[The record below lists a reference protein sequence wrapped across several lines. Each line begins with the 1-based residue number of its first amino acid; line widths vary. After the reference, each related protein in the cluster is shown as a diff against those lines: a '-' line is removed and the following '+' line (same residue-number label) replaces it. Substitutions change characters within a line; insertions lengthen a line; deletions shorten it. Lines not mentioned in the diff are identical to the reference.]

1 MTTRLIRLA
10 ALIAAAL
17 VLHVP
22 ARAQQPLPRA
32 LPWGI
37 TGAEAA
43 TLLADS
49 SRMRVA
55 ATRAGREIYAMSTTG
70 PVQAVALLARDTLVG
85 LIYFHPETHAV
96 SAADL
101 FTLAAAD
108 AERTHG
114 PPFCRKRDVAVW
126 TMENIILEIRLRRPR
141 GDGAPGSEVR
151 YTRPGYE
158 AEIARRSAPTRTASA
173 PRPPA
178 PQPER
183 GPRLLGAPV
192 QPQPAPAPPT
202 GEAPPQSAPVPA
214 DTAATGVSTH
224 VLAACA

>member
-1 MTTRLIRLA
+1 MTTRLLRLA
-10 ALIAAAL
+10 AQIAAAL
-17 VLHVP
+17 VLHAP
-22 ARAQQPLPRA
+22 ARAQQPIPKA

-49 SRMRVA
+49 SRMRIA

-70 PVQAVALLARDTLVG
+70 PVQAVALLAQDTLVG
-85 LIYFHPETHAV
+85 LIYFHRETHAV

-126 TMENIILEIRLRRPR
+126 TMENMILEIRLRRPR

-158 AEIARRSAPTRTASA
+158 AEIARRSAPARTAST

-178 PQPER
+178 PRPER

-192 QPQPAPAPPT
+192 QPQPAPTPAVEPQPEPT
-202 GEAPPQSAPVPA
+202 PAPA
-214 DTAATGVSTH
+214 DPAASGVSAH

>member
-22 ARAQQPLPRA
+22 AWTQQPLPKA

-49 SRMRVA
+49 SAMRIA
-55 ATRAGREIYAMSTTG
+55 MTRAGREIYAMSTTG
-70 PVQAVALLARDTLVG
+70 PVQAVALLAQDTLVG
-85 LIYFHPETHAV
+85 LIWFHPETHAV

-126 TMENIILEIRLRRPR
+126 TMENMILEIRLRRPR

-158 AEIARRSAPTRTASA
+158 AEIARRSAPARTAGT
-173 PRPPA
+173 PRPATPR
-178 PQPER
+178 PER

-192 QPQPAPAPPT
+192 QPQPAPAPPAVEPQP
-202 GEAPPQSAPVPA
+202 EATPVPA
-214 DTAATGVSTH
+214 DSSAPGVSAH

>member
-1 MTTRLIRLA
+1 MTTRLLRLA
-10 ALIAAAL
+10 ALAAAAL
-17 VLHVP
+17 VLPVP
-22 ARAQQPLPRA
+22 ARAQQPIPKA

-49 SRMRVA
+49 RMRIA

-70 PVQAVALLARDTLVG
+70 PVQAVALLAQDTLVG

-114 PPFCRKRDVAVW
+114 PPFCRTRDVAVW
-126 TMENIILEIRLRRPR
+126 TMENMILEIRLRRPR

-158 AEIARRSAPTRTASA
+158 AEIARRSAPARTAST
-173 PRPPA
+173 PRPATPRS
-178 PQPER
+178 EN

-192 QPQPAPAPPT
+192 QPAPASPAVEPQPEPAPAP
-202 GEAPPQSAPVPA
+202 ADPA
-214 DTAATGVSTH
+214 ASGVSAH

>member
-1 MTTRLIRLA
+1 MTTRLIRHA

-22 ARAQQPLPRA
+22 ARAQQPLPKP

-37 TGAEAA
+37 TGAQAA

-49 SRMRVA
+49 SRMRIA

-70 PVQAVALLARDTLVG
+70 PVQAVALLAQDTLVG

-126 TMENIILEIRLRRPR
+126 TKENMILEIRLRRPR

-158 AEIARRSAPTRTASA
+158 AEIARRSAPARTAGTTHPPT
-173 PRPPA
+173 PR
-178 PQPER
+178 PER

-202 GEAPPQSAPVPA
+202 VEPQPAPAPA
-214 DTAATGVSTH
+214 DPAAPSVSAH